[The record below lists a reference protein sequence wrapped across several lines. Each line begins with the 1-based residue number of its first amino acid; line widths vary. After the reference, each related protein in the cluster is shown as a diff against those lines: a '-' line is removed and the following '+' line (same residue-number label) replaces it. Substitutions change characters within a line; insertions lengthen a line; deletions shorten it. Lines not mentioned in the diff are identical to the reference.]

1 MRDYQRI
8 KKNKYILPTTV
19 YNKTIWTIRDYYR
32 LKERAE
38 DYLTISSI
46 QNDKEKVSPTNK
58 IEDMV
63 ANAAI
68 KREEFINIVNVI
80 DKSIK
85 SIPMEYQKG
94 IWNNIIAQRPYPQDA
109 NKSTYGRYKS
119 KFIFKVAEKLRYI

>member
-1 MRDYQRI
+1 MRDYQRV

-85 SIPMEYQKG
+85 IIPMEYQKG
-94 IWNNIIAQRPYPQDA
+94 IWNNIIAQRPYPQNA
-109 NKSTYGRYKS
+109 NRSTYGRYKS